1 MSNNQK
7 LMSHLIVRENKI
19 NTYLSNFDIAKD
31 VFNPLFITDIEAL
44 REYYEDQYNRAL
56 TKVTDDEYVG
66 ITFDNLDKIKEFLEE
81 QNGKAK
87 SLAM

>member
-7 LMSHLIVRENKI
+7 LMSYLIVRENKI

-44 REYYEDQYNRAL
+44 REYYEDQYNRAV
-56 TKVTDDEYVG
+56 TKVMDDEYVG

-81 QNGKAK
+81 QKGKAK

>member
-7 LMSHLIVRENKI
+7 LMSYLIVRENKI
-19 NTYLSNFDIAKD
+19 NTYLNNFDIAKD

-44 REYYEDQYNRAL
+44 RRYYEEQYNRAL
-56 TKVTDDEYVG
+56 TKVMDDEYVG
-66 ITFDNLDKIKEFLEE
+66 ITFDNLDMIKDFLEE
-81 QNGKAK
+81 QKGKAK